1 MKHDKKNK
9 HKFTLTQPHMQAY
22 VYGVGL
28 SRCTHHHHRSKVH
41 NSYQFFSF
49 LSALFLY
56 VVASCFMFCPC
67 FVCVR
72 KKVAAFVLFVSWSE
86 CMKISRPYGY
96 GRVTKKKLNVA
107 TRSKGEEKKSKS
119 IFYPVWFES
128 LIMYIFLCD
137 HGTVYTT
144 VMMLHVQQLSR
155 VLSSKCSL

>member
-9 HKFTLTQPHMQAY
+9 HKFTLTQPHKQAY

-96 GRVTKKKLNVA
+96 GRVTKKKVECSN
-107 TRSKGEEKKSKS
+107 TKQGRGKK
-119 IFYPVWFES
+119 IEVHFLPG
-128 LIMYIFLCD
+128 LI
-137 HGTVYTT
+137 
-144 VMMLHVQQLSR
+144 
-155 VLSSKCSL
+155 

>member
-49 LSALFLY
+49 LSTLFLY

-96 GRVTKKKLNVA
+96 GRVTKKVECSNTKQGRGKKIEVYFLSGLIWIINHVYLFVWPWYSFHNGHDA
-107 TRSKGEEKKSKS
+107 TRSAVEQSV
-119 IFYPVWFES
+119 I
-128 LIMYIFLCD
+128 I
-137 HGTVYTT
+137 
-144 VMMLHVQQLSR
+144 
-155 VLSSKCSL
+155 